1 MYYVKATVRNLS
13 SAALFTLLKVASD
26 DFNDVA
32 EQAKKCDRYFPTPL
46 IKHFEVDSPVSVNR
60 SCNRCWLRS

>member
-13 SAALFTLLKVASD
+13 SAALLSLLKVASD
-26 DFNDVA
+26 DFNEVA
-32 EQAKKCDRYFPTPL
+32 EEAKKCDRYFPKPL
-46 IKHFEVDSPVSVNR
+46 IKHFEVASHISLNP

>member
-13 SAALFTLLKVASD
+13 SAALLSLLKVASD
-26 DFNDVA
+26 DFNEVA
-32 EQAKKCDRYFPTPL
+32 EEAKKCDRYFPKPL
-46 IKHFEVDSPVSVNR
+46 IKHFEVAFRSSLNP

>member
-13 SAALFTLLKVASD
+13 CAALFTLLKVASD

-32 EQAKKCDRYFPTPL
+32 EEAKKCDRYFPKPL
-46 IKHFEVDSPVSVNR
+46 IKHFEVAFLPSLNR
-60 SCNRCWLRS
+60 SCNRCWRRL

>member
-32 EQAKKCDRYFPTPL
+32 EEAKKCDRYFPKPL
-46 IKHFEVDSPVSVNR
+46 IKHFEVVLRGSLNCSY
-60 SCNRCWLRS
+60 NRCWLRS

>member
-13 SAALFTLLKVASD
+13 SAALLSLLKVASD
-26 DFNDVA
+26 DFNEVA
-32 EQAKKCDRYFPTPL
+32 EEAKKCDRYFPKPL
-46 IKHFEVDSPVSVNR
+46 IKHFEVASCGSLNP